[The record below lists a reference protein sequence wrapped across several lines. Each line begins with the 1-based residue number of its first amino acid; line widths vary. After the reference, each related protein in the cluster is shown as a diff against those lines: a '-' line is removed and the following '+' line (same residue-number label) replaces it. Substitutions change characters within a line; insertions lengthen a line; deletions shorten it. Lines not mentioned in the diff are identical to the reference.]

1 MTYRRICYFLSASLT
16 VLSQH
21 PNAPANPWELTK
33 LVAACIVGGLIALRA
48 LESVPDAKPPTN
60 TLDLK

>member
-21 PNAPANPWELTK
+21 PNQPASAWEVAK
-33 LVAACIVGGLIALRA
+33 LVAAMLTGGIIALRA
-48 LESVPDAKPPTN
+48 LEAQPTN
-60 TLDLK
+60 NQQ

>member
-21 PNAPANPWELTK
+21 PNAPTNAWELTK
-33 LVAACIVGGLIALRA
+33 LVSACVVGGLIALRA
-48 LESVPDAKPPTN
+48 LESMPDAKPKTDSI
-60 TLDLK
+60 DLK

>member
-21 PNAPANPWELTK
+21 PSQPVNAWELVK
-33 LVAACIVGGLIALRA
+33 LIAAMVVGGVIALRA
-48 LESVPDAKPPTN
+48 LEAVPTEKSN
-60 TLDLK
+60 H

>member
-21 PNAPANPWELTK
+21 QNQPTSAWEFTK
-33 LVAACIVGGLIALRA
+33 LIAAMLTGGIIALRA
-48 LESVPDAKPPTN
+48 LEAQPSN
-60 TLDLK
+60 Q